1 MQVIPLVTI
10 LMGIVR
16 WRGTVEYIYGQLLLL
31 PLNQGILQL
40 NIGKNFSPTSN
51 IVCACS
57 FVQLLTRHDM
67 SVSLDIT
74 ED

>member
-16 WRGTVEYIYGQLLLL
+16 WRGTVEYIYGQPLLL

-40 NIGKNFSPTSN
+40 NIGKKFSPTSN